1 LGYGATPT
9 TAIEM
14 LERLNKENSNT
25 KVVGIEI
32 DRERANR
39 EGISTAQI
47 GSEINL
53 AVLGRE
59 VSRFRDANDDYPI
72 VLRYEA
78 DQRNSVEKLQNLVIT
93 YRDMNMGGRM
103 RQVPLS
109 AFADVKYTSTYSGI
123 RRKNHKRVVTLSSNV
138 LSGFNPNQVVAKIKQ
153 LAAD

>member
-1 LGYGATPT
+1 MCSSDLDLIT
-9 TAIEM
+9 TSQGLKRYLDSLSIEGVEEIKTD
-14 LERLNKENSNT
+14 LQLNKPE
-25 KVVGIEI
+25 VVIEI

-72 VLRYEA
+72 VLRYEG
-78 DQRNSVEKLQNLVIT
+78 DQRNSIEKLQNLVIT

-123 RRKNHKRVVTLSSNV
+123 RRKNHKRVVTLS
-138 LSGFNPNQVVAKIKQ
+138 
-153 LAAD
+153 